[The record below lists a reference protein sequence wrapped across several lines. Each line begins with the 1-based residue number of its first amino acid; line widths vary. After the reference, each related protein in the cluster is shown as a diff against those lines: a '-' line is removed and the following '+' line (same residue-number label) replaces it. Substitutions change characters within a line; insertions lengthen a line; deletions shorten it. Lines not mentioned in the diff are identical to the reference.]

1 MYLIIIFK
9 SIFLVFFRLT
19 NFYFLKTF
27 SKINGTHLLCEDETV
42 AVVKFVGEK
51 RYGTHLR
58 KWASTSAASVAALE
72 GSRLNRHRRL
82 GVHLLT

>member
-1 MYLIIIFK
+1 M
-9 SIFLVFFRLT
+9 
-19 NFYFLKTF
+19 
-27 SKINGTHLLCEDETV
+27 
-42 AVVKFVGEK
+42 AVVKFIGEK
-51 RYGTHLR
+51 RYGTRLR